1 MIVTFDTSKIVNE
14 LKNIAEYSIGFLD
27 GAEAGKTEFLN
38 NFGSSIIE
46 SLKNF
51 VDTNARISPETLHH
65 VYEWYRTGSP
75 EARLFDIDYIIRDN
89 TLSFNYTFSQSQS
102 YSKNSTKPFY
112 DKARVMEE
120 GTPVIIKPRP
130 NGVISFDNDG
140 EQVFTRKPVMV
151 QNPGGQGVE
160 RGFENA
166 LDTFFNSY
174 FTQSFIVSSGLEE
187 HFGTAKEYK
196 NNFVA
201 GSKQGKSLGFRIG
214 YQWVSKGGKID

>member
-1 MIVTFDTSKIVNE
+1 MIVSFDTTKIFNE
-14 LKNIAEYSIGFLD
+14 LKNITEYSIGFLD
-27 GAEAGKTEFLN
+27 GVQAGKPEFLN
-38 NFGSSIIE
+38 NFGSSVIE

-120 GTPVIIKPRP
+120 GTPVLIKPRP
-130 NGVISFDNDG
+130 NGVISFDSDG

-151 QNPGGQGVE
+151 QNPGGEGVE
-160 RGFENA
+160 RGFENT
-166 LDTFFNSY
+166 LDSFFNSY

-187 HFGTAKEYK
+187 HFGNAKDYK
-196 NNFVA
+196 NNFAA